1 MVTLNTKNLEYTI
14 STMYHDLANKEDM
27 IMEIKVDPHTFTT
40 ELFDYDGNQIKKEG
54 ISEGEKEIYAISVLW
69 GLSKLSPHK
78 LPMIIDTPLAKL
90 DTKHVSN
97 ITKNFFPNASGQVIL
112 LSQDREIDQ
121 NIYTLI
127 KPHINQSYTLMQT
140 DQDKIKPGYFFK

>member
-1 MVTLNTKNLEYTI
+1 MVILNTKNLEHTI

-27 IMEIKVDPHTFTT
+27 IKEIKVDPQTFTT
-40 ELFDYDGNQIKKEG
+40 ELLDYDGNQIKKDG

-90 DTKHVSN
+90 DTKHVTN
-97 ITKNFFPNASGQVIL
+97 ITTKFFPNAGDQVIL

-121 NIYTLI
+121 NIFSLI
-127 KPHINQSYTLMQT
+127 KPHLNQSYTLLQT
-140 DQDKIKPGYFFK
+140 EENKIKNGYFYK